1 MLNFL
6 KKPKIVF
13 PLITIIAVAG
23 FFIYKSQTKPLEYDT
38 FAVEQGD
45 IAQNVSVT
53 GQVKPAENIEL
64 SFEKSGRIVEIKNKV
79 GDKIKNGQ
87 ILASLNNIE
96 LRAQLAQA
104 NAGIQTQ
111 QAKLDELKKGTRA
124 EEIQVAQTTLDNARK
139 SLADADTNFAN
150 IKNKADA
157 DLKEDYDAALSAA
170 NDAVTNAIYSLFV
183 LTDIQY
189 TYFQST
195 SDTDSINIAE
205 AKANAIYILLGE
217 VNAGRATNNAITQ
230 MAGGAKKTVQTAQD
244 NPTFSNIDSALM
256 SVKNALQKVKSALDV
271 VSTTSLSSTN
281 KTNLNTEKTSVNADI
296 TAVSGKIEAI
306 AVQKAT
312 NQNNIITAQISLTT
326 AQNTLANAQTNLAL
340 KQAGSTPE
348 QIAAADAQVREAQA
362 NALNI
367 SAQLAKTYIKS
378 PVDGI
383 ITKQDAKI
391 GQMATANQILIAVM
405 SDAKFEIEANVS
417 ENEIAKISLNDEA
430 SITLDALG
438 SKEKFAG
445 RVIKIDPAE
454 TIISGVI
461 YYKTTLVFNIEDA
474 RIKSGMTANLDIKT
488 DERKNVL
495 ILPYYVIKQKG
506 DTRYVQQISGK
517 TIKDVTIGVGLEGET
532 MVEITS
538 GLKYKEQVIVEK

>member
-38 FAVEQGD
+38 FTVEQGD

-230 MAGGAKKTVQTAQD
+230 MAGGAKKIVQTAQD
-244 NPTFSNIDSALM
+244 NPTFSNIDSALI

>member
-38 FAVEQGD
+38 FTVEQGD

>member
-13 PLITIIAVAG
+13 PLIAIIAIAG

>member
-244 NPTFSNIDSALM
+244 NPTFSNIDSALI

>member
-38 FAVEQGD
+38 FTVEQGD

-230 MAGGAKKTVQTAQD
+230 MAGGAKKIVQTAQD
-244 NPTFSNIDSALM
+244 NPTFSNIDSALI

-538 GLKYKEQVIVEK
+538 GLKHKEQVIVEK